1 MNMSIQS
8 GHVFRNVIK
17 KVILYAVL
25 IILTAF
31 VLFPF
36 YWAVVSS
43 FRTDEEIF
51 KYASPL
57 TVHTLVPV
65 RFTLDSYSYLFNE
78 MKFGGPVE
86 HTLIVVFCCIMFGLI
101 INGLAGFSFAKF
113 NFKGKKILFGL
124 VIVSFMVNFDSIA
137 IPLYSLVNSF
147 GWIDS
152 YKALIIP
159 TVADGMV
166 LFLFKQFFEGIPD
179 SILESARID
188 GANWLTIF
196 WKIVVPISV
205 PVFITAGLVI
215 FVTQWSSFMW
225 PLLAARTPSHKLIQV
240 AMADFHTEFGVM
252 WSRLF
257 AATVITALIPVT
269 LFLPFQKYY
278 VAGIT
283 SGSVKG

>member
-1 MNMSIQS
+1 MGIQS
-8 GHVFRNVIK
+8 GCGLRK
-17 KVILYAVL
+17 KIVKIVLYVAL
-25 IILTAF
+25 IILAVF
-31 VLFPF
+31 ALFPF
-36 YWAVVSS
+36 YWALASS
-43 FRTDEEIF
+43 FRSDEEIF

-57 TVHTLVPV
+57 TIHTLVPIN
-65 RFTLDSYSYLFNE
+65 FSLDSYSYLFNE
-78 MKFGGPVE
+78 MGFGGPVE
-86 HTLIVVFCCIMFGLI
+86 HTLIVVFSCIFFGLI
-101 INGLAGFSFAKF
+101 INGLAGFAFAKF
-113 NFKGKKILFGL
+113 NFKGKKLLFGI

-166 LFLFKQFFEGIPD
+166 LFLFKQFFEEIPD

-188 GANWLTIF
+188 GANWLTVF